1 MLVQADFIV
10 KAHLKCEA
18 KEIISA
24 MHPVLLSLL
33 KIYISSVGELMF
45 CCALR

>member
-10 KAHLKCEA
+10 KTQLTCEA

-24 MHPVLLSLL
+24 MHPVLLSSL
-33 KIYISSVGELMF
+33 KMYISSVGELMF